1 MEIRTPVL
9 KYLIVVLACLV
20 STVSCSANGRGEGS
34 APSEARV
41 WVSFG
46 LDRDQLGLASF
57 VSEVGDPEQP
67 RYRKFL
73 SVRQSAQKF
82 GANPATTEEV
92 MSTLKRAGFEGAVEA
107 SGGLVVG
114 SFTVSDAEK
123 FFDIALDATTE
134 SSGVKKIAPRN
145 ELQVP
150 ASIAEGVTQVYGGYA
165 TLNRPTVT
173 SSTSKSDSSDET
185 PPCPVSSESGPSLS
199 STLGPL
205 YGLTPLRAAGMTGE
219 GVRVGLLE
227 IDTFSKQAIKLTS
240 KCYRVKLPKVD
251 VVSSNVTRSQLNP
264 TNQESSL
271 DVVALGLAASE
282 LSGATIIQFDGR
294 SSIVFPLATAMN
306 LQVKQDQA
314 LDVLTASVSFCA
326 SSLTQ
331 DEEKMAEWLLM
342 SAAATGLT
350 VLSSAGD
357 TGSTGCYPQNKSVD
371 LQYPAA
377 SPHTTAIGGTQ
388 LEGVGSKEL
397 RQSVWNQ
404 GPEKDFAGG
413 GGPSNR
419 VPRPDYQSV
428 TGLNESMLQTPDVSF
443 LASPEDVGPIGVCDP
458 GQECD
463 FRTLAGTSATAPGVA
478 GALALIMESFR
489 RDGKNAQLG
498 LLNRAIYRFA
508 SGSQY
513 SAAFLD
519 ITDGD
524 NDLFGVGC
532 CTATVGYDMASGWGS
547 IKFDKFAEAIADR
560 SSE

>member
-1 MEIRTPVL
+1 
-9 KYLIVVLACLV
+9 
-20 STVSCSANGRGEGS
+20 
-34 APSEARV
+34 
-41 WVSFG
+41 
-46 LDRDQLGLASF
+46 
-57 VSEVGDPEQP
+57 
-67 RYRKFL
+67 
-73 SVRQSAQKF
+73 
-82 GANPATTEEV
+82 
-92 MSTLKRAGFEGAVEA
+92 
-107 SGGLVVG
+107 
-114 SFTVSDAEK
+114 
-123 FFDIALDATTE
+123 
-134 SSGVKKIAPRN
+134 
-145 ELQVP
+145 
-150 ASIAEGVTQVYGGYA
+150 
-165 TLNRPTVT
+165 
-173 SSTSKSDSSDET
+173 
-185 PPCPVSSESGPSLS
+185 
-199 STLGPL
+199 
-205 YGLTPLRAAGMTGE
+205 
-219 GVRVGLLE
+219 
-227 IDTFSKQAIKLTS
+227 
-240 KCYRVKLPKVD
+240 
-251 VVSSNVTRSQLNP
+251 
-264 TNQESSL
+264 
-271 DVVALGLAASE
+271 
-282 LSGATIIQFDGR
+282 
-294 SSIVFPLATAMN
+294 
-306 LQVKQDQA
+306 
-314 LDVLTASVSFCA
+314 
-326 SSLTQ
+326 
-331 DEEKMAEWLLM
+331 M

-419 VPRPDYQSV
+419 VPSPDYQSV

-443 LASPEDVGPIGVCDP
+443 LASPEDVGPIAVCDP